1 MDTLACCRRGRP
13 QASDATRDKMMQPL
27 RPDGAPEST
36 PDLLIYSGPFH
47 PAVGGMERYA
57 EELATGLTELGY
69 QVELATRTP
78 AAAGDAT
85 TFPFRVTRISG
96 HAQLARAMLRH
107 RRVLFVGLTFY
118 DVMLATALRR
128 RVVLTHHGPYTMY
141 GDTRRFYAGAIKRW
155 LSRFYDSICVSEYLA
170 GWMPGKP
177 LVIHNGYRD
186 DLFSSA
192 CAPRPAGSFIFVG
205 RLVTEKGVDLL
216 VRSFA
221 RLHAKRPE
229 ARLTIVGDGPE
240 RQALAGLSTELGCA
254 HAVLFAGS
262 QSAPA
267 VAALLATRQ
276 CLVAPSLGFESFGIV
291 ALEGLAAG
299 CEVIVSRR
307 GGLPEA
313 VGGFG
318 WIVEP
323 EIGPLHGA
331 MEAVLAGQSRRTEP
345 GTRLFLREHERKAV
359 ARRYAEAIARFTQHR
374 RGPWENVPLGTE
386 KQGPG
391 AGS

>member
-1 MDTLACCRRGRP
+1 
-13 QASDATRDKMMQPL
+13 MMQPL
-27 RPDGAPEST
+27 RPRGT
-36 PDLLIYSGPFH
+36 PGVLIYSAPFH
-47 PAVGGMERYA
+47 PAVGGMERFA

-69 QVELATRTP
+69 RVEVATRTP
-78 AAAGDAT
+78 AAPGDAT
-85 TFPFRVTRISG
+85 AFPFAVTRIG
-96 HAQLARAMLRH
+96 GRFQLARAMLRH

-128 RVVLTHHGPYTMY
+128 RIVLTHHGPYTVY
-141 GDTRRFYAGAIKRW
+141 GDTRRAYAGAIKRW
-155 LSRFYDSICVSEYLA
+155 LTRFYDGICVSQYLA
-170 GWMPGKP
+170 GWLPGKP

-186 DLFSSA
+186 ELFAGSA
-192 CAPRPAGSFIFVG
+192 PAAARPAGSFIFVG

-221 RLHAKRPE
+221 RLHATRPQ

-240 RQALAGLSTELGCA
+240 RDALSRLAAGLGCA
-254 HAVLFAGS
+254 DAVHLAGS
-262 QSAPA
+262 QPAAA
-267 VAALLATRQ
+267 VAAMLGRHQ
-276 CLVAPSLGFESFGIV
+276 CLVAPSLGYESFGIV

-318 WIVEP
+318 WVVEP
-323 EIGPLHGA
+323 EIGPLHVA
-331 MEAVLAGQSRRTEP
+331 MQAVLAGQSRRTEP

-359 ARRYAEAIARFTQHR
+359 ARRYAEAIARFTQHP
-374 RGPWENVPLGTE
+374 RGPWDNVPFGTE
-386 KQGPG
+386 KPG
-391 AGS
+391 R